1 MTAAG
6 LAARLRLLQMD
17 CADLPAAARREY
29 IREEIARAL
38 EGMPA
43 EKKGAFLE
51 SLAGKFPA
59 WDTAPSPEGFGI
71 SAAGDIQERRR
82 ELLEAIQSLPPESKR
97 EFFKKLMAEA
107 GLEPEQQDASGWAVP
122 PDLRNELG
130 LAPDQSPA
138 PENALRLLAMLLGE
152 FGKLESLTWEMW
164 SRLAPRSAV
173 RRELPPGGDFKSWF
187 EPCLRGEA
195 EAAALAAVL
204 EKTRKLMAGLLAAIP
219 LGGKA
224 FAEEYLVRFLPQNIE
239 DVVHSRGVSLFGDS
253 MEKKC
258 WNKYKELA
266 HLDVE
271 SIEKKIR
278 DAIAQQAEELAKKA

>member
-17 CADLPAAARREY
+17 CADLPAASRREF
-29 IREEIARAL
+29 IREEISRAL

-43 EKKGAFLE
+43 EKRGAFLE
-51 SLAGKFPA
+51 SLAEKFPA
-59 WDTAPSPEGFGI
+59 WDTGSGPEGFGA
-71 SAAGDIQERRR
+71 SAPGDAQALRSQ
-82 ELLEAIQSLPPESKR
+82 LLESLQPLPPESKK
-97 EFFKKLMAEA
+97 EFFKQLMAEA
-107 GLEPEQQDASGWAVP
+107 GLEPEQKDASRWAVP

-130 LAPDQSPA
+130 LAPDQSLA
-138 PENALRLLAMLLGE
+138 PENALRLLSMLLGE
-152 FGKLESLTWEMW
+152 FAKLESLTWEIW
-164 SRLAPRSAV
+164 SRLAPRSTV
-173 RRELPPGGDFKSWF
+173 KRELPPGGDFKSWF
-187 EPCLRGEA
+187 EPCLRAEA
-195 EAAALAAVL
+195 EAVTLQPVL

-258 WNKYKELA
+258 WIKYKELA